1 MRSRLSSNSWVL
13 TSPVAH
19 RGLHGEGAG
28 ENTFTAY
35 QRAIDKGYPI
45 EMDVQLT
52 SDGVPVCFHDDNLV
66 RVTGE
71 NALIWDK
78 TYDQIKHLK
87 ISGTNDGIPLF
98 SEFLSFVNGKVPLMI
113 EIKKQKSANSGI
125 EKKVVDLLKDYKG
138 EYVIQSFDPRIM
150 AKIKKL
156 NPQIIRGQ
164 LGGGVIKGQIP
175 FLQYVVVKNMLL
187 NFLSKPDFIN
197 YDLNCAPLKKNLPVI
212 YYTVRTEEQL
222 KKLKS
227 LNANFVFENVKPE

>member
-87 ISGTNDGIPLF
+87 ISATNDGIPLF

-113 EIKKQKSANSGI
+113 EIKKQKNGNSGI

-138 EYVIQSFDPRIM
+138 EYVVQSFDPRIM

-164 LGGGVIKGQIP
+164 LGGGVVKGQIP

-197 YDLNCAPLKKNLPVI
+197 YDLNCAPFKKNLPVI

>member
-1 MRSRLSSNSWVL
+1 VL

-19 RGLHGEGAG
+19 RGLHGEGVG

-35 QRAIDKGYPI
+35 QRAIDNGYPI

-78 TYDQIKHLK
+78 TYEQIKHLK

-113 EIKKQKSANSGI
+113 EIKKQKNG
-125 EKKVVDLLKDYKG
+125 
-138 EYVIQSFDPRIM
+138 
-150 AKIKKL
+150 
-156 NPQIIRGQ
+156 N
-164 LGGGVIKGQIP
+164 
-175 FLQYVVVKNMLL
+175 
-187 NFLSKPDFIN
+187 
-197 YDLNCAPLKKNLPVI
+197 
-212 YYTVRTEEQL
+212 
-222 KKLKS
+222 
-227 LNANFVFENVKPE
+227 